1 MKQDKNGAH
10 KVRSDERSQVPC
22 SKSERT
28 LLRRNPRKKNRHGFL
43 ETPGLPFLELM
54 REARLPQEAQR
65 AALAAIAR
73 AGGRVFNYAGSGL
86 LLVPE
91 SELEM
96 QLDLLKILSS
106 YERLRA
112 CEAIVEPNYARNPDT
127 NQQAVKDEVEELDE
141 EDEDEDIDDEEE
153 EDEDLED

>member
-22 SKSERT
+22 SKSDRT
-28 LLRRNPRKKNRHGFL
+28 LLRRNPRKKKQQSLLESPGF
-43 ETPGLPFLELM
+43 PFTELM
-54 REARLPQEAQR
+54 AEARLPLQHQR

-73 AGGRVFNYAGSGL
+73 SGGRVWNYASSGL

-91 SELEM
+91 DELET
-96 QLDLLKILSS
+96 QLEVLRLLSV
-106 YERLRA
+106 YERLRG
-112 CEAIVEPNYARNPDT
+112 CEPLIEASYSRNPDT
-127 NQQAVKDEVEELDE
+127 NQQAPKDEEELDE
-141 EDEDEDIDDEEE
+141 EDEEEDIDDEEE